1 MIFSFYSIFIIY
13 NQILLIRYNKIH
25 ITMNLII
32 SYTHKLGRKFMMIEI
47 EKLNKDWE
55 MVKCNNATIRASIE
69 LEINAEKRKKLLQCQ
84 DKIEATDNHF
94 YASMI
99 AEAKKINSVDES
111 SMSSYE
117 KFLEVDRLNY
127 GINSINTN
135 YEKDVKWH
143 PSFLF

>member
-1 MIFSFYSIFIIY
+1 M
-13 NQILLIRYNKIH
+13 
-25 ITMNLII
+25 TMNFII
-32 SYTHKLGRKFMMIEI
+32 SYTHKLGRKFMMIDI

-55 MVKCNNATIRASIE
+55 MVKRNNATIRASIE
-69 LEINAEKRKKLLQCQ
+69 LEIDAEKRKKLLQCQ

-127 GINSINTN
+127 SIKSINTN
-135 YEKDVKWH
+135 YEKDTKALYNE
-143 PSFLF
+143 FMEIQKEKG

>member
-1 MIFSFYSIFIIY
+1 
-13 NQILLIRYNKIH
+13 
-25 ITMNLII
+25 
-32 SYTHKLGRKFMMIEI
+32 MMIDI

-55 MVKCNNATIRASIE
+55 MVKRNNATIRASIE
-69 LEINAEKRKKLLQCQ
+69 LEIDAEKRKKLLQCQ
-84 DKIEATDNHF
+84 DKIEATDNNF

-99 AEAKKINSVDES
+99 AEAKKINSVDDS

-135 YEKDVKWH
+135 YEKDAKALYNE
-143 PSFLF
+143 FMRIQKERG

>member
-1 MIFSFYSIFIIY
+1 
-13 NQILLIRYNKIH
+13 
-25 ITMNLII
+25 
-32 SYTHKLGRKFMMIEI
+32 MMIDI

-55 MVKCNNATIRASIE
+55 MVKRNNATIRASIE

-99 AEAKKINSVDES
+99 AEAKKINNIDDSN
-111 SMSSYE
+111 MSSYE

-135 YEKDVKWH
+135 YEKDAKALYNE
-143 PSFLF
+143 FMRIQKERG

>member
-1 MIFSFYSIFIIY
+1 
-13 NQILLIRYNKIH
+13 
-25 ITMNLII
+25 
-32 SYTHKLGRKFMMIEI
+32 MMIDI

-55 MVKCNNATIRASIE
+55 MVKHNNATIRTSIE

-99 AEAKKINSVDES
+99 AEAKKINSIDDS
-111 SMSSYE
+111 GMSSYE

-127 GINSINTN
+127 GINYINTK
-135 YEKDVKWH
+135 YEKDAKTLH
-143 PSFLF
+143 DEFMKIQKEKD